1 MGKKVEDILFEL
13 SMPILEK
20 YNFEFVDTE
29 YKKEGGQWYLR
40 LFIDKEGG
48 ITIDDCQ
55 IVSEELSE
63 KLDEVDPIDHSY
75 IFEVSSPGIERPLKN
90 ERDFRRNLNK
100 MLEIKFYEPLNGK
113 KVIEGE
119 LVDYNE
125 DQVRIN
131 YNGEIIELRK
141 SLIAIMKP
149 LIKF

>member
-141 SLIAIMKP
+141 SSIAIMKP

>member
-1 MGKKVEDILFEL
+1 MGKKVEDILLEL

-20 YNFEFVDTE
+20 YNFEYVDTE
-29 YKKEGGQWYLR
+29 YKKEGVQWYLR

-55 IVSEELSE
+55 VLSEELSE
-63 KLDEVDPIDHSY
+63 KLDEIDPIDHSY

-90 ERDFRRNLNK
+90 ERDYKRNLNK
-100 MLEIKFYEPLNGK
+100 MLEIKFYEPMNGK

-119 LVDYNE
+119 LVGYDA
-125 DQVRIN
+125 DLVRIN
-131 YNGEIIELRK
+131 YNGEIIELKK

>member
-13 SMPILEK
+13 SKPILEK
-20 YNFEFVDTE
+20 HNFEFVDTE

-55 IVSEELSE
+55 VVSEELSE

-90 ERDFRRNLNK
+90 ERDYKRNLNK
-100 MLEIKFYEPLNGK
+100 ILEIKFYEPMLGK
-113 KVIEGE
+113 KVIEGK
-119 LVDYNE
+119 LVDYDE
-125 DQVRIN
+125 DQVKIY
-131 YNGEIIELRK
+131 YNGEIIELKK

>member
-1 MGKKVEDILFEL
+1 MKKKVEDILFEL
-13 SMPILEK
+13 SDPILKK

-29 YKKEGGQWYLR
+29 YKKEAMQWYLR

-55 IVSEELSE
+55 LVSEELS
-63 KLDEVDPIDHSY
+63 KALDEIDPIKHSY

-90 ERDFRRNLNK
+90 ERDYKKNLNK
-100 MLEIKFYEPLNGK
+100 VIEIKFYKPFFNK
-113 KVIEGE
+113 KTIEGV
-119 LVDYNE
+119 LIDY
-125 DQVRIN
+125 DKDSVKIN
-131 YNGEIIELRK
+131 YDGEIIEIKK

>member
-1 MGKKVEDILFEL
+1 MRKKVEDILFEL
-13 SMPILEK
+13 SKPILEK
-20 YNFEFVDTE
+20 HNFEFVDTE

-55 IVSEELSE
+55 VVSEELSE

-90 ERDFRRNLNK
+90 ERDYKRNLNK
-100 MLEIKFYEPLNGK
+100 ILEIKFYEPMFGK
-113 KVIEGE
+113 KVIEGK
-119 LVDYNE
+119 LVDYDE
-125 DQVRIN
+125 DQVKIY
-131 YNGEIIELRK
+131 YNGEIIELKK